1 MGKHLLPDANKLYRV
16 LSILEKYKQ
25 MNAALGGRRETFDD
39 LLQVRFI
46 TSFFFSM
53 FLFNY
58 LETAGE
64 FFHVGLNLKCDIIS
78 GDKQSS

>member
-1 MGKHLLPDANKLYRV
+1 MGKHLLPDANTLYRI

-25 MNAALGGRRETFDD
+25 MNTALGGRRDTFDY

-46 TSFFFSM
+46 MTTPFM
-53 FLFNY
+53 FLFNF

-64 FFHVGLNLKCDIIS
+64 LLHVGLNLKCR
-78 GDKQSS
+78 GTNKAHR